1 MWTIVHEAGGVFRA
15 ILVLRRVYGHGT
27 RRATPAAM
35 SHRALCL
42 GFGFVLAST
51 ACFGG
56 LSAGCSA
63 DDASPG
69 ELAAPAPARTHA
81 GKTGEDHGDDADGDE
96 GAPPNDDPS
105 LGADTVEPPVGAPDT
120 APDAGADAAVVV
132 PSGGGCVAGGLYCGG
147 DKVIGDPSTLYK
159 CNGSGTPSVVEKCA
173 AGCMVNAGSNDSC
186 KTPPGARVP
195 SPVPGKSVT
204 YPFGVKNSRY
214 AAGYHTGD
222 DYATPTGSNAVAV
235 RSGTIRWSNDSG
247 GAYGKWIGLDADNG
261 RTYVYC
267 HLSSRLV
274 AAGTKVVA
282 GQIVAKTGATGN
294 VTGPHLHFEDH
305 PKGPFVYAQVRK
317 PAW

>member
-1 MWTIVHEAGGVFRA
+1 MP
-15 ILVLRRVYGHGT
+15 
-27 RRATPAAM
+27 RRAV
-35 SHRALCL
+35 CL
-42 GFGFVLAST
+42 GFAFVFVST
-51 ACFGG
+51 ACIA
-56 LSAGCSA
+56 AGCG
-63 DDASPG
+63 DDQGSPG
-69 ELAAPAPARTHA
+69 DLAAAPQTNA
-81 GKTGEDHGDDADGDE
+81 GEAHGDDGDGDE
-96 GAPPNDDPS
+96 GPPPNDDPTI
-105 LGADTVEPPVGAPDT
+105 GAETVDPPTGSA
-120 APDAGADAAVVV
+120 DAGADAAITPKGNDCVV
-132 PSGGGCVAGGLYCGG
+132 GGMYCGG
-147 DKVIGDPSTLYK
+147 DKVTGDPKTLYK
-159 CNGSGTPSVVEKCA
+159 CTGPGTPTVVEVCKS
-173 AGCMVNAGSNDSC
+173 GCMVNSGTDDSC
-186 KTPPGARVP
+186 APVAGARVA
-195 SPVPGKSVT
+195 SPVPGKAVT

-235 RSGTIRWSNDSG
+235 RGGTIRWSNDNG

-282 GQIVAKTGATGN
+282 GQLIAKTGATGN